1 MICSMHTFYQI
12 IQYYFNGSVPIAHL
26 DGSVEDIVKYMQ
38 TIYADRIKSNDDPK
52 LGIIKQFFFMYITAN
67 KYSVI
72 SKFALLKEVFENIFM
87 NKEAKEEFLNYFCKL
102 QRVYFLLVKQAYRY
116 KMKKSPIQVSTD
128 VFMTPL
134 LETNSRTF
142 AIIQNGKKYLF
153 SAIDLINIINSSLSN
168 TSYFF
173 AEPLVCKNPYNN
185 IPFNKST
192 LYNMYFFIKKSTFLI
207 PILFHYY
214 FMENFNLK
222 QFGEKHEILIRET
235 SIKRHIEKTCVNELY
250 DEIKAILH
258 VNKYTRKL
266 YIDRDFPKDR
276 LVNIMRPYLHLYYL
290 KTCTTDTVKRDVY
303 GKEFNEKMMN
313 FYLYNKRFGRKYY
326 KREMRTTNPFI
337 VHRKHKYIISFDD
350 DHLKFNDADEEL
362 RDFKYSHIHMAK
374 LNDDDDDD
382 DEEESV
388 TDIDE

>member
-1 MICSMHTFYQI
+1 MHTFYQI

-38 TIYADRIKSNDDPK
+38 TIYADRIKSKDDPK
-52 LGIIKQFFFMYITAN
+52 LGIIKQFFFMYIIAN

-87 NKEAKEEFLNYFCKL
+87 NKEAKEEFLNYFCKM

-153 SAIDLINIINSSLSN
+153 STSDLINIINSSLSN

-192 LYNMYFFIKKSTFLI
+192 LYNMYFFIKKSTFLL

-222 QFGEKHEILIRET
+222 KFGKNHETLIRET
-235 SIKRHIEKTCVNELY
+235 SIKRHVEKTPDDQLCH
-250 DEIKAILH
+250 EIKKMLTA
-258 VNKYTRKL
+258 NQYTKKL
-266 YIDRDFPKDR
+266 CIDNEFPKDR
-276 LVNIMRPYLHLYYL
+276 LVNIMRPYLELYYL
-290 KTCTTDTVKRDVY
+290 YTCSNDLAKCHAY
-303 GKEFNEKMMN
+303 EKEYNDKMKN

-326 KREMRTTNPFI
+326 NPTVSVKPSFIENTN
-337 VHRKHKYIISFDD
+337 KKQKYTITFDD
-350 DHLKFNDADEEL
+350 SYLSFNDADEEL
-362 RDFKYSHIHMAK
+362 RDFKNSHVHAIV
-374 LNDDDDDD
+374 LNNNDNYYDVNGESDTD
-382 DEEESV
+382 DE
-388 TDIDE
+388 